1 MFILYIILNIN
12 KIIYKIVKYSGEN
25 IWIRD

>member
-1 MFILYIILNIN
+1 MFIRYIILNIN
-12 KIIYKIVKYSGEN
+12 KIIYKIIKYGGEN